1 MSILSDESLT
11 APVNC
16 ATFYTLR
23 GHSPLLVTH
32 LGEASQRSADD
43 LRIRCRPHGGQG
55 PHDETAVALGHHAR
69 IEDCNDASV
78 IGGTQE
84 APHALGHHERRMRER
99 DGDEAVASPAFD
111 VHGSGAR
118 HRIVR
123 ARERNLVDDDE
134 AAGFPCDVDPLP

>member
-84 APHALGHHERRMRER
+84 APHWPGLVLWTGCFE
-99 DGDEAVASPAFD
+99 GCWLLLVVLCPL
-111 VHGSGAR
+111 AR
-118 HRIVR
+118 V
-123 ARERNLVDDDE
+123 LV
-134 AAGFPCDVDPLP
+134 G